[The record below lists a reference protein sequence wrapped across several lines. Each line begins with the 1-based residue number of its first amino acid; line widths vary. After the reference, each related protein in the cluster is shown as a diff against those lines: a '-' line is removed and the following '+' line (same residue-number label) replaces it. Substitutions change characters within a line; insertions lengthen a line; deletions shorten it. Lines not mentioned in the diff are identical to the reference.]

1 MPKLSEAD
9 LQSLRDEIDEMKT
22 VFQWLNKR
30 ISQECNEECRKTLMA
45 TREYVEHSINCHQC
59 DLMFMSN

>member
-9 LQSLRDEIDEMKT
+9 LQSLRDEIAQMT
-22 VFQWLNKR
+22 VVYQWLNKR

-59 DLMFMSN
+59 DIMFMSN

>member
-1 MPKLSEAD
+1 MPKLSEEN
-9 LQSLRDEIDEMKT
+9 LQSIRDEIAQMTT
-22 VFQWLNKR
+22 VYQWLNKR

-45 TREYVEHSINCHQC
+45 TREYVEQSINCHMC